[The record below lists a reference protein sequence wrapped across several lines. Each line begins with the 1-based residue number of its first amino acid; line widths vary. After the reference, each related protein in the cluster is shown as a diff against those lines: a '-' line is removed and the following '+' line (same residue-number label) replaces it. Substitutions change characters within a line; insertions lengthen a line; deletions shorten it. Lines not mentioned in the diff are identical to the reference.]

1 MNAQSASS
9 LMAIAVAS
17 PQADGARDWFSL
29 SELAELALPG
39 LPADKRSL
47 TRRARDENWRFRTDA
62 NGEMLSR
69 PRIGRGGGEEFHISL
84 LPGAA
89 RLELAARGLCAT
101 RPEPTEAESPAA
113 QAWRWYDAQSSK
125 VKAEAERRVR
135 VVADVDVLH
144 EAMGNR
150 TAAVS
155 EAAARHGVGKAT
167 LWNWLKLIDG
177 VAKSDRLPALAPH
190 RRGGGREAEIDAEI
204 WRIFKSDYLRL
215 SEPTLAICYEN
226 TAAIAAERGLSMPS
240 ERTIRRRLEQDVDPR
255 ILLRLRK
262 GKEASRRS
270 LPAQRRTV
278 DHLHAL
284 ECVNIDGHTFDVRVT
299 NRDGKVVRPILVG
312 IQDVRSSKLLAW
324 RVVEVESAQNVRLVF
339 ADLFEK
345 WGIPVHCVLDNGRG
359 FASKWITGGV
369 PNRFRFKVMEG
380 DPVGLI
386 VDLGIQHHWAIPF
399 RGQSKPIERAWMDLT
414 NRIAKSAFVEGAYT
428 GRNTTKK
435 PENYGSRAIPWDEFS
450 AFVDQQIGRHNA
462 KLGRRGRDYKGR
474 SFDDVFAESYASAT
488 IKKATPEQLRKAL
501 LAAENKLV
509 NSQTGEVALFGNRYW
524 SEACGRL
531 HGQRVTVR
539 FDPDDLTKP
548 VHLYDLAGRYLCSA
562 PLFGDEKFLTREG
575 AVQRQKLEADA
586 RRKVREGIEAEGLL
600 RPSEVAALQVGAP
613 VPEPT
618 RAGAVRMMK
627 TTTELKSAAQP
638 QPQAR
643 ASQARAFTALGKLKL
658 VE

>member
-9 LMAIAVAS
+9 LLAIAVAA

-29 SELAELALPG
+29 TELADLALPG
-39 LPADKRSL
+39 LPADKRSP

-62 NGEMLSR
+62 NGELLSR
-69 PRIGRGGGEEFHISL
+69 ARNARGGGEEFHVSL

-101 RPEPTEAESPAA
+101 RPEPAEAENPAA
-113 QAWRWYDAQSSK
+113 QAWRWYDSQSGA
-125 VKAEAERRVR
+125 VKAEAERRMR

-399 RGQSKPIERAWMDLT
+399 AVSPSRSSARGWT
-414 NRIAKSAFVEGAYT
+414 
-428 GRNTTKK
+428 
-435 PENYGSRAIPWDEFS
+435 
-450 AFVDQQIGRHNA
+450 
-462 KLGRRGRDYKGR
+462 
-474 SFDDVFAESYASAT
+474 
-488 IKKATPEQLRKAL
+488 
-501 LAAENKLV
+501 
-509 NSQTGEVALFGNRYW
+509 
-524 SEACGRL
+524 
-531 HGQRVTVR
+531 
-539 FDPDDLTKP
+539 
-548 VHLYDLAGRYLCSA
+548 
-562 PLFGDEKFLTREG
+562 
-575 AVQRQKLEADA
+575 
-586 RRKVREGIEAEGLL
+586 
-600 RPSEVAALQVGAP
+600 
-613 VPEPT
+613 
-618 RAGAVRMMK
+618 
-627 TTTELKSAAQP
+627 
-638 QPQAR
+638 
-643 ASQARAFTALGKLKL
+643 
-658 VE
+658 